1 MSYSTESHINQKS
14 YATKSRT
21 NEMTFDEMLCTHYS
35 DNLKLNNELHDLKIT
50 VMIVCNRPSL
60 MSFTHT
66 QFLMEA
72 LCTQRMVT
80 TPIFTIHDRESVLEA
95 LKHVLFVCVE
105 A

>member
-1 MSYSTESHINQKS
+1 MHFEFLHYSSKEYRRLLILLQ
-14 YATKSRT
+14 
-21 NEMTFDEMLCTHYS
+21 DYS

-80 TPIFTIHDRESVLEA
+80 TPIFTIHDRESVL
-95 LKHVLFVCVE
+95 
-105 A
+105 